1 MDSATVHEEIDSL
14 FESTPSLKDS
24 AKIIDKLNKV
34 IQFDSPS
41 GEGKGRRV
49 DELLK
54 RCPNLKKI
62 IIFRVISKAKPHKE
76 CQVYSSCS
84 SQSVHFANSWKR
96 IDDIIPTIVLPIM
109 PVIERNVGAMKQP
122 NDGGIHI
129 MYFTIDST
137 FYVSFTFM
145 LYLTLRIGGKMP
157 REVYAVAIVGPF
169 PIAVTNLLDLTNG

>member
-14 FESTPSLKDS
+14 FESTPPLKDS
-24 AKIIDKLNKV
+24 AKIIDKLNQV

-76 CQVYSSCS
+76 CQVYSSGS

-96 IDDIIPTIVLPIM
+96 I
-109 PVIERNVGAMKQP
+109 VIERNVGAMKQP

-145 LYLTLRIGGKMP
+145 LYLTLRIRGKMP

>member
-14 FESTPSLKDS
+14 FESTPPLKDS
-24 AKIIDKLNKV
+24 AKIIDKLNQV

-41 GEGKGRRV
+41 GIVPEANRFCTYFPLPDICLYMYTFSYFLGEEKGKRV
-49 DELLK
+49 EELLK
-54 RCPNLKKI
+54 RCSNLKKI

-76 CQVYSSCS
+76 CQ
-84 SQSVHFANSWKR
+84 
-96 IDDIIPTIVLPIM
+96 
-109 PVIERNVGAMKQP
+109 
-122 NDGGIHI
+122 

-157 REVYAVAIVGPF
+157 REVYAVAIVGHF

>member
-1 MDSATVHEEIDSL
+1 MICPRGIEMDSATVHEEIDSL
-14 FESTPSLKDS
+14 FESTPPLKDS
-24 AKIIDKLNKV
+24 AKIIDKLNQV

-41 GEGKGRRV
+41 GEGKGRKV
-49 DELLK
+49 EELLK

-76 CQVYSSCS
+76 CQ
-84 SQSVHFANSWKR
+84 
-96 IDDIIPTIVLPIM
+96 
-109 PVIERNVGAMKQP
+109 
-122 NDGGIHI
+122 

-157 REVYAVAIVGPF
+157 REVYAVAIVGSF